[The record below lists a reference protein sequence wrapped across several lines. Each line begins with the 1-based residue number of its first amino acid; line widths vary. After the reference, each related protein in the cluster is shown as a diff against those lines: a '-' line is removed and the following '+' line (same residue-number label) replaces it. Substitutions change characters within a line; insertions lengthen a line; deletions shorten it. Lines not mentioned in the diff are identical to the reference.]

1 MGSIETTLTK
11 NHKQE
16 NFPVGSWLLSQKIRF
31 KILIFYK
38 FARAADDIAD
48 SANLSS
54 NEKIKRLNLFKK
66 AIESNKSNK
75 IKISKVEDLRKICI
89 KNKIKINHAL
99 NLLKAFKQDAIKKRY
114 KNWSE
119 LIRYCK
125 YSAVP
130 VGRFVI
136 DLHKEKQKAYKYS
149 DPLCIALQILNHLQD
164 CKEDYENLD
173 RVYLPM
179 QFLKK
184 YNVKLSQLKK
194 NVTEKNLRLVF
205 NEILKNT
212 EKLIIEAGKNKKN
225 MKHKHLSL
233 ETSFILEIAKKLLQL
248 LKNNDPLKK
257 KVMLKKFDYIYC
269 FAKGLYL

>member
-1 MGSIETTLTK
+1 MDSIETTLTK

-269 FAKGLYL
+269 FAKGLCL